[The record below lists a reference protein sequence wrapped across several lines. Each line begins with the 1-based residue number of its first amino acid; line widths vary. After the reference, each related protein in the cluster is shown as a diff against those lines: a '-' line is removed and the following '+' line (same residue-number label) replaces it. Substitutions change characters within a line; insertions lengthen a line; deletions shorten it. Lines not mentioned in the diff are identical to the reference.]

1 MFVFARTVAR
11 IAHRGQTD
19 KAGEDYF
26 TGHLRRVMLGTLKN
40 INTPRAGAVAVLH
53 DVLEDTAFRVQDL
66 WDLGVDRQV
75 VKDVLMLTRHADRSD
90 LADLNRVIDETYR
103 EYIDRIANSGSEIV
117 IAVKMADLQDHL
129 RDTTAISDSL
139 VVRYERALAK
149 ITEAWDKL

>member
-26 TGHLRRVMLGTLKN
+26 TGHLRRVILGTLKN
-40 INTPRAGAVAVLH
+40 INTPRAGAVAALH
-53 DVLEDTAFRVQDL
+53 DVLEDTAFKVQDL

-75 VKDVLMLTRHADRSD
+75 VKDVLMLTRHADR
-90 LADLNRVIDETYR
+90 IDETYSD
-103 EYIDRIANSGSEIV
+103 YIDRIANSGSEIV
-117 IAVKMADLQDHL
+117 IAVKMADLHDHL

>member
-26 TGHLRRVMLGTLKN
+26 TGHLRRVILGTLEN
-40 INTPRAGAVAVLH
+40 INTPRAGAVAALH
-53 DVLEDTAFRVQDL
+53 DVLEDTAFKVQDL

-75 VKDVLMLTRHADRSD
+75 VKDVVMLTRHADRI
-90 LADLNRVIDETYR
+90 AETYS

>member
-26 TGHLRRVMLGTLKN
+26 TGHLRRVILGTLEN
-40 INTPRAGAVAVLH
+40 INTPRAGAVAALH
-53 DVLEDTAFRVQDL
+53 DVLEDTAFKVQDL

-75 VKDVLMLTRHADRSD
+75 VKDVVMLTRHADRI
-90 LADLNRVIDETYR
+90 AETYS

-129 RDTTAISDSL
+129 RDMTAISDSL